1 MIETRYL
8 TKHYKDVVALDNL
21 NMKIEKGQVYG
32 FIGPNGAGKTTTIKV
47 LSTLL
52 KPTAGTASVCGYDV
66 VRQGK
71 LIRRHIGYM
80 PDFFGV
86 YEDMKVTEY
95 LSFFAAAYRIT
106 GPERDARVRD
116 ILELTD
122 LGDKRDAFVESLSR
136 GMQQRL
142 GVARVL
148 LHDPEVLLLDEPA
161 SGLDPRAR
169 IEIRALLK
177 ELGKMGKTIL
187 ISSHILTELAE
198 MCSHVGI
205 IEKGRLIAQGPI
217 KEIMRQATRHN
228 VIHVSLVNRS
238 AEAVE
243 LLSRHEAVAQARQDD
258 GGGIVIELN
267 GKDSGPALVADL
279 LVKNGFQIE
288 SIKRDE
294 ASLELAFMHLTKGIV
309 S

>member
-1 MIETRYL
+1 VIETRYL

-21 NMKIEKGQVYG
+21 NMKIEQGQVYG
-32 FIGPNGAGKTTTIKV
+32 FIGPNGAGKTTTIKI

-52 KPTAGTASVCGYDV
+52 KPTAGTATVCGYDV

-71 LIRRHIGYM
+71 HIRRHIGYM

-106 GPERDARVRD
+106 GPEREARVKD

-122 LGDKRDAFVESLSR
+122 LGDKADTFVESLSR

-198 MCSHVGI
+198 MCTHVGI
-205 IEKGRLIAQGPI
+205 IERGRLIAQGPI
-217 KEIMRQATRHN
+217 KEIMKQATRHN
-228 VIHVSLVNRS
+228 VIHVTLADRA

-243 LLSRHEAVAQARQDD
+243 FLNSHEAVTQARQED
-258 GGGIVIELN
+258 GGVIAVELN
-267 GKDSGPALVADL
+267 GKDSGPALVAEL
-279 LVKNGFQIE
+279 LVKNGYRIE
-288 SIKRDE
+288 SLKRDE